1 MMSTRPTLALLFCSA
16 AFTTALV
23 HQSHHQRLQRPIRA
37 AEEPTG
43 LGVEAPTTTY
53 PACSDE
59 EVIELLD
66 KVPVFSLA
74 DEDGNS
80 AVVNDGDSKWLE
92 FYCDPELAVMRKKQF
107 GQDQLRVTAQ
117 SLGRAHVAYAKAGE
131 GDIRARFMAD
141 PRELASARQII
152 LRGSGAEAAA
162 SGNLTA
168 QELLDAYKLVDAD
181 LRFAKPSDV
190 PLFSI
195 EQLAL
200 AAGDGPGMRPWFF
213 SMKDLIEQWRN
224 ACESDASFEQGEVQI
239 LSLDEM
245 LRLMRVDAPTDHR
258 ARMFIPSKA
267 ALKAIGAA

>member
-1 MMSTRPTLALLFCSA
+1 MSSNSDELKWQSMMMSTRPTLALLLCSA

-23 HQSHHQRLQRPIRA
+23 HQSHHQRLLRPIRA

-92 FYCDPELAVMRKKQF
+92 FYCDPELAVMRKQQF

-162 SGNLTA
+162 SGAAWNSKSSTRLQCARNRT
-168 QELLDAYKLVDAD
+168 VWT
-181 LRFAKPSDV
+181 R
-190 PLFSI
+190 LF
-195 EQLAL
+195 
-200 AAGDGPGMRPWFF
+200 G
-213 SMKDLIEQWRN
+213 
-224 ACESDASFEQGEVQI
+224 CAS
-239 LSLDEM
+239 
-245 LRLMRVDAPTDHR
+245 RTR
-258 ARMFIPSKA
+258 
-267 ALKAIGAA
+267 

>member
-1 MMSTRPTLALLFCSA
+1 MTTRPTLALLLCSA
-16 AFTTALV
+16 CTTALV
-23 HQSHHQRLQRPIRA
+23 HQSHHQRLRPICA

-92 FYCDPELAVMRKKQF
+92 FYCDPELAVMRKQQF

-168 QELLDAYKLVDAD
+168 QEL
-181 LRFAKPSDV
+181 S
-190 PLFSI
+190 
-195 EQLAL
+195 
-200 AAGDGPGMRPWFF
+200 
-213 SMKDLIEQWRN
+213 LIH
-224 ACESDASFEQGEVQI
+224 I
-239 LSLDEM
+239 
-245 LRLMRVDAPTDHR
+245 
-258 ARMFIPSKA
+258 
-267 ALKAIGAA
+267 